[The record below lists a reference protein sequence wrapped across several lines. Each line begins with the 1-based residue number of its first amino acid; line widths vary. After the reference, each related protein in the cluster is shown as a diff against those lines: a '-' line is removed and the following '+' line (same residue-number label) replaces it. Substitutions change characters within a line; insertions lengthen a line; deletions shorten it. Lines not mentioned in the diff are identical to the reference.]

1 MQGNKI
7 LANSK
12 SRFSCF
18 KDTYIYPDE
27 RKEGEKACPLVAK
40 QGKVKVLEMR
50 SGFLHASTLLRKLQY
65 LTLFALYFMCVYF
78 ILPYLLYSTVSA
90 LQTSIL
96 GVCNDQI

>member
-40 QGKVKVLEMR
+40 QGKVKVLKMR
-50 SGFLHASTLLRKLQY
+50 SGFLHASTLLRNCRILLY
-65 LTLFALYFMCVYF
+65 LRYTLFAFTLFYR
-78 ILPYLLYSTVSA
+78 ILLYSTVFA